1 MRNLKKLLAVIMAVA
16 MLASIMVPALAADY
30 DDDAQKLYN
39 LGLFKGTSADSYQ
52 PDLDDTLIRETGLA
66 LMIRAAGLED
76 EVLAMSTA
84 EVNEQ
89 LAKVVDADEIADWAK
104 PYVAYAV
111 KNNLTA
117 GIDKNILPNIK
128 FGAKLPLTGKEFITF
143 MLKAMGYPEVA
154 WEEVLTKAAEVG
166 MLTAGEAVNFGSI
179 DVLTRDGAVGIMAGS
194 MGGTTA
200 AGITLAQALVEA
212 GVVTEEA
219 MVEAGYMDPL
229 PTPEP
234 TPVPKFELDS
244 IVADNLKVIKINVTR
259 PVDKDTV
266 NKSNVKVL
274 KDSTNLIKNDSDVKV
289 SEDLQTLYAI
299 VGETVNQNQKVKVAL
314 KDVKDT
320 GGEKIEE
327 SETEVYMQDLTVP
340 EIISFAANDAKTL
353 EIGFSEPINYVH
365 IYDTNLSNIKIDDK
379 AVIGKTSF
387 DYIKNTMTISLVNKL
402 AEGTHKISI
411 KDMKDYSGLVAIA
424 KDFDFEIV
432 KDETPPE
439 IVSAKFVSTTQV
451 DVEFNETIP
460 DNKLGSFKVNGKDVT
475 NKTKDG
481 TKKIKLS
488 GGFTLDMGAL
498 VEIKIEYKDQED
510 VVGNKVANWQTYTFN
525 IEDDTT
531 LPDVS
536 LEVKSDGKLKFNF
549 TKAMNTAKGKI
560 TIKKK
565 SDNSVVQTVTAPFTG
580 ISEWKDKDKNREVEI
595 TFNNLKNK
603 DAADYI
609 AVLEEFEDA
618 TVRKNGMGKKEIE
631 FAGKDTKAPEV
642 FGYAKIAAASGD
654 EKATITFFFSEE
666 MDEDSLKNLS
676 NYVVISGDTAN
687 NDKPF
692 SAISGRDI
700 SIKEIKDG
708 GKSIVI
714 YYKDAD
720 TYFNANSTNYFK
732 LQGLKDKAGNYATT
746 TNVQKYATTTMNL
759 DTGRAD
765 GAVVATAKNKVEVY
779 FTTDVKE
786 ADPSA
791 FVVKVGAEKIYF
803 NDYKIDGKKVVLTL
817 SKDLPTTAAA
827 NYKLAVEI
835 TEIIKDVYGN
845 KFSAAKDTE
854 YAITDKIKP
863 YVKEIKE
870 VAGQKLEISVSEVVY
885 AQDLSGLLDSM
896 IVRDKDGNIV
906 TATDTRDAATWDKG
920 ADANKNKVLVKV
932 YRDSTNNPA
941 TYTGGFNLIVLTYGN
956 DFQYKNV
963 TVEFINRTVKD
974 VVNNVIESYEKAEK
988 TIKVD

>member
-1 MRNLKKLLAVIMAVA
+1 
-16 MLASIMVPALAADY
+16 MLNASD
-30 DDDAQKLYN
+30 
-39 LGLFKGTSADSYQ
+39 
-52 PDLDDTLIRETGLA
+52 
-66 LMIRAAGLED
+66 
-76 EVLAMSTA
+76 
-84 EVNEQ
+84 
-89 LAKVVDADEIADWAK
+89 
-104 PYVAYAV
+104 AV
-111 KNNLTA
+111 K
-117 GIDKNILPNIK
+117 
-128 FGAKLPLTGKEFITF
+128 FGT
-143 MLKAMGYPEVA
+143 
-154 WEEVLTKAAEVG
+154 
-166 MLTAGEAVNFGSI
+166 I
-179 DVLTRDGAVGIMAGS
+179 DVLSRDGAVGVMAS
-194 MGGTTA
+194 AMGGTTA

-212 GVVTEEA
+212 GAVTEEA

-439 IVSAKFVSTTQV
+439 IVSAKFVSTTQI

-536 LEVKSDGKLKFNF
+536 LEVKSDGKLKFTF

-565 SDNSVVQTVTAPFTG
+565 SDNSVFDTANAPFTG
-580 ISEWKDKDKNREVEI
+580 GEWKDKDKNREVEI
-595 TFNNLKNK
+595 TFEELKDK

-676 NYVVISGDTAN
+676 NYVVIRDSGDTDN
-687 NDKPF
+687 GDKPF

-817 SKDLPTTAAA
+817 SKDLPTTATA
-827 NYKLAVEI
+827 NYKIAVDEV
-835 TEIIKDVYGN
+835 TGVIKDIYGN
-845 KFSAAKDTE
+845 KYDAAKGTE
-854 YAITDKIKP
+854 RLIVDKVKP
-863 YVKEIKE
+863 YVKDIKE
-870 VAGQKLEISVSEVVY
+870 VAGKKLEITVSEIVY
-885 AQDLSGLLDSM
+885 TNDFASLTNSM
-896 IVRDKDGNIV
+896 IIKDKDGNIITAV
-906 TATDTRDAATWDKG
+906 TGEDAPG
-920 ADANKNKVLVKV
+920 AKKVLVNLYKE
-932 YRDSTNNPA
+932 STINPS
-941 TYTGGFNLIVLTYGN
+941 TFTNGFNLIVLTFA
-956 DFQYKNV
+956 DDYKYQNV
-963 TVEFINRTVKD
+963 SVEFINRD
-974 VVNNVIESYEKAEK
+974 VRDGSPAQNVIEAKEK
-988 TIKVD
+988 TTKSVKEE

>member
-1 MRNLKKLLAVIMAVA
+1 
-16 MLASIMVPALAADY
+16 
-30 DDDAQKLYN
+30 
-39 LGLFKGTSADSYQ
+39 
-52 PDLDDTLIRETGLA
+52 
-66 LMIRAAGLED
+66 
-76 EVLAMSTA
+76 
-84 EVNEQ
+84 
-89 LAKVVDADEIADWAK
+89 
-104 PYVAYAV
+104 
-111 KNNLTA
+111 
-117 GIDKNILPNIK
+117 
-128 FGAKLPLTGKEFITF
+128 
-143 MLKAMGYPEVA
+143 
-154 WEEVLTKAAEVG
+154 
-166 MLTAGEAVNFGSI
+166 
-179 DVLTRDGAVGIMAGS
+179 MAGS

-234 TPVPKFELDS
+234 TPVPKFEVES
-244 IVADNLKVIKINVTR
+244 IVADNLKVVKINLTR

-320 GGEKIEE
+320 GGEKIEA
-327 SETEVYMQDLTVP
+327 SETEIYMQDLTVP
-340 EIISFAANDAKTL
+340 EILSFTANDAKTL
-353 EIGFSEPINYVH
+353 EIAFSEPINYVH
-365 IYDTNLSNIKIDDK
+365 KYDTNLSNIKIDDK

-439 IVSAKFVSTTQV
+439 IVSAKFVSTTQI

-536 LEVKSDGKLKFNF
+536 LEVKSDGKLKFTF

-595 TFNNLKNK
+595 TFENLKDK

-676 NYVVISGDTAN
+676 NYVVISGDTDN
-687 NDKPF
+687 RNEPF

-700 SIKEIKDG
+700 SIKEIKDS

-714 YYKDAD
+714 YYKDAEK
-720 TYFNANSTNYFK
+720 YFTDENNADKIYFIVM
-732 LQGLKDKAGNYATT
+732 GVKDKAGNYAARTE
-746 TNVQKYATTTMNL
+746 VKKYTETSMSL
-759 DTGRAD
+759 DEDNGP
-765 GAVVATAKNKVEVY
+765 AVVATAKNKIEVY
-779 FTTDVKE
+779 FKTPVKE

-791 FVVKVGAEKIYF
+791 FVVKVGEEKIYF
-803 NDYKIDGKKVVLTL
+803 NDYKIDNKDGKGKVVFTL

-827 NYKLAVEI
+827 NYKIAVDEV
-835 TEIIKDVYGN
+835 TGVIKDIYGN
-845 KFSAAKDTE
+845 KYDAAKGTE
-854 YAITDKIKP
+854 RLIVDKVKP
-863 YVKEIKE
+863 YVKDIKE
-870 VAGQKLEISVSEVVY
+870 VAGKKLEITVSEIVY
-885 AQDLSGLLDSM
+885 TNDFASLTNSM
-896 IVRDKDGNIV
+896 IIKDKDGNII
-906 TATDTRDAATWDKG
+906 TAFTDKDAPG
-920 ADANKNKVLVKV
+920 AKEVLVKV
-932 YRDSTNNPA
+932 YRDSTKNPS
-941 TYTGGFNLIVLTYGN
+941 TFTDGFNLIVLTFA
-956 DFQYKNV
+956 DDYKYQNV
-963 TVEFINRTVKD
+963 SVEFINRD
-974 VVNNVIESYEKAEK
+974 VRDGSPAQNVIEAKEK
-988 TIKVD
+988 TTKSVKVE